1 MAAASVGS
9 VVDVTQLLCRE
20 RAAAFGIAI
29 ESLAAV
35 PNQRRWQGQPLRS
48 TVLRVAR
55 CESLAGELT
64 AFR

>member
-29 ESLAAV
+29 ESLAAGGRV
-35 PNQRRWQGQPLRS
+35 S
-48 TVLRVAR
+48 SVLRPP
-55 CESLAGELT
+55 LAGQ
-64 AFR
+64 AG